1 MNLRPLGST
10 GLQVS
15 EIGFG
20 CWQLGGVGWGKVSA
34 RDARAA
40 VVRAL
45 AAGVNLFDT
54 APIYGFGRSEEL
66 LGETLRAAGRE
77 ALVVS
82 KGGLVWDDRKRVLHD
97 NRPLSLR
104 RQLEETLRRLGRD
117 AIDVYLLHWPDPAV
131 PLAESAAALESFRGE
146 GKLRAWG
153 LSNFPAADVMALGA
167 AGASGLVLEYP
178 LNGLGQYAAEY
189 QASAAAG
196 AELLERSSRKKWGFL
211 AFDVLAR
218 GLLGGRYDEKT
229 AFGRRDLRSRDAR
242 FAGGA
247 FEKNLARVRKLA
259 ALARE
264 LEVSPAALAARA
276 VLDRPGISACLAGM
290 KTLQQVDDIVRG
302 ASLRLSSEAR
312 GKIVAL

>member
-10 GLQVS
+10 GLHVS

-34 RDARAA
+34 RDAKAA
-40 VVRAL
+40 ILRAL
-45 AAGVNLFDT
+45 EAGVNLFDT

-82 KGGLVWDDRKRVLHD
+82 KGGLVWDDHKRVLHD

-104 RQLEETLRRLGRD
+104 RQLEDSLRRLGRD
-117 AIDVYLLHWPDPAV
+117 AIDVYLLHWPDSAV
-131 PLAESAAALESFRGE
+131 PLAESAAALESLRGE

-153 LSNFPAADVMALGA
+153 LSNFPAAEVVALGVP
-167 AGASGLVLEYP
+167 GVRGLVLEHP
-178 LNGLGQYAAEY
+178 LNWLGQYAAEY

-196 AELLERSSRKKWGFL
+196 AELLDLSCRGKWGFL

-229 AFGRRDLRSRDAR
+229 AFGKRDLRSRDAR

-247 FEKNLARVRKLA
+247 FEVNLARARKLA

-276 VLDRPGISACLAGM
+276 VLSKAGISACIVGM
-290 KTLQQVDDIVRG
+290 KSPTQVDELVRSS
-302 ASLRLSSEAR
+302 SLRLSSETRAQLEA
-312 GKIVAL
+312 V